1 MIINKKYKVWLV
13 VLASLVE
20 LGMVILSLFSLIMF
34 AKAQNCKEIAAIQ
47 VTTFGLSIVMFI
59 RCF

>member
-1 MIINKKYKVWLV
+1 MHIFTYVMIINKRYKVWLV

-34 AKAQNCKEIAAIQ
+34 AKA
-47 VTTFGLSIVMFI
+47 
-59 RCF
+59 